1 MPVMAPLDKKQKEQE
16 PVNLHEKS
24 NVSVDKHLEIEVR
37 VHVYR
42 FVRVKIKKEWKLT

>member
-1 MPVMAPLDKKQKEQE
+1 MIHETKEQE

-42 FVRVKIKKEWKLT
+42 FVRVK